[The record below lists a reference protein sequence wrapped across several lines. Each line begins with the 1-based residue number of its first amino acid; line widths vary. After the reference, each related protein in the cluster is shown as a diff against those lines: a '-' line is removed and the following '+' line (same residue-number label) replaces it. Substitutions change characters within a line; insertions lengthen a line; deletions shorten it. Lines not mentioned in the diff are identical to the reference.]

1 MIKVF
6 HALAA
11 AAAAAAIATAG
22 MCGTALAGTDP
33 AADPAAGPAVGAAR
47 AASDDYPPK
56 VTVMGEGELLVT
68 PDIMRLNAGV
78 EVRTD
83 TPGQAFSQARQ
94 AAARLTRALLGAG
107 IALKD
112 LRTTEL
118 SLAPVYDDYPKI
130 AGYRAAQGVEVVV
143 RDLDNADKVV
153 DTVVSVGPEARLNG
167 VSFEL
172 SDNNAALRAARD
184 LAFADAKARAQQY
197 ARLAGGRL
205 GDVLTIRE
213 QDVTPPRPIMFAA
226 AGVADR
232 SSISPGQQNVS
243 VHVQVVYS
251 MMV

>member
-1 MIKVF
+1 MIKIS
-6 HALAA
+6 HALAV

-33 AADPAAGPAVGAAR
+33 GAATAPGTAR
-47 AASDDYPPK
+47 ATADDYPPK
-56 VTVMGEGELLVT
+56 VTVTGEGELLVT
-68 PDIMRLNAGV
+68 PDVMRLNAGV
-78 EVRTD
+78 EVRAD
-83 TPGQAFSQARQ
+83 TPGQAFSEARQ
-94 AAARLTRALLGAG
+94 AAAKLTQALLDAG
-107 IALKD
+107 VDPKD

-153 DTVVSVGPEARLNG
+153 DTIVSVGPEARLNG

-172 SDNNAALRAARD
+172 SDNGAALRAARNR
-184 LAFADAKARAQQY
+184 AFADAKARAQQY
-197 ARLAGGRL
+197 AGLAGGTL
-205 GDVLTIRE
+205 GDVITIRE

-251 MMV
+251 MVL

>member
-1 MIKVF
+1 MIKIS

-11 AAAAAAIATAG
+11 ATAAAAIATAG
-22 MCGTALAGTDP
+22 MCGTALAGVDP
-33 AADPAAGPAVGAAR
+33 GAGPAVGAAR
-47 AASDDYPPK
+47 ATADDYPPK

-94 AAARLTRALLGAG
+94 AAARLTQALLDAG
-107 IALKD
+107 IAPKD

-143 RDLDNADKVV
+143 RDLDNADKAV

-197 ARLAGGRL
+197 ARLAGGTL

-226 AGVADR
+226 AGMADR

-251 MMV
+251 MML